1 MWFDATFDASI
12 ELKLQSGSVALTAQ
26 VIDSLGAAS
35 GSFVLGKTSKVSIT
49 GRAYA
54 TDLSVRAYYY
64 YKSMSEAAPSESSAS
79 HTSHT
84 SAYAYAYVAYVS
96 TNTDAEDSLGAAS
109 DIQTD
114 SVSMSPM
121 SFARR
126 LQAAS
131 PLESVLSDVKDSNM
145 QVLRLS

>member
-54 TDLSVRAYYY
+54 TDLRVRAYYY
-64 YKSMSEAAPSESSAS
+64 YK
-79 HTSHT
+79 
-84 SAYAYAYVAYVS
+84 S
-96 TNTDAEDSLGAAS
+96 TNTDAEDSLGAVS

-145 QVLRLS
+145 QVLRLT